1 MSQWVLGAD
10 MEEWVGMKWHNYIV
24 GKSRKHF
31 PASKVNLAEFKNH
44 LSIFFRALGGE
55 KSLTIE
61 STSAIRHGA
70 YQGFLQK
77 ISATGQ
83 KAELAHFGHECIY
96 LPTQLAYFENK
107 QLNKDLYI
115 WLTAIASIDK
125 NNGKQHWII
134 QNQINT
140 QTILKQW
147 PGLKAKYKQIVE
159 AHIAQRLPVDKLPID
174 LHATET
180 LIVKTLRDPWHEI
193 KLIPRSRFTPQ
204 PVIMWLYQFSN
215 KAFKKDSKSDNTDS
229 QNQSKAHSSE
239 NKFKKKYK
247 SEQVEADESE
257 GGLMSFRLESYFS
270 WSEFINL
277 DRSPDDSE
285 EEDAARIVDDLDHL
299 SMTTGE
305 TSNKIKIDLDF
316 PSAEYDDVIL
326 ASDILLPEWDYKKQE
341 LQKDHCALFLMQSK
355 HEKNTQFP
363 VELKW
368 QAAKLRRQFEA
379 LRPQRQWFNKQTDGD
394 EIDINSYISFST
406 DRLIGH
412 STTDPRLYR
421 QLRNSYRDLSCL
433 LLADLSLSTDA
444 HVNND
449 KKVIDVIRESL
460 FLFAESLNASGD
472 KFALAGFS
480 SKRRNHIRYYPIK
493 DFGQSYDNHIIDLIN
508 AIEPGY
514 FTRMGAAIRFASND
528 LNRQKSEQKLL
539 LILTDG
545 KPNDLDKYESRY
557 GIEDTKEAVLE
568 AKKLGLEPFCIS
580 IDQYASDY
588 LPYIFGS
595 NSFIHLKN
603 ADELPKKLP
612 QLYMR
617 LTNS

>member
-1 MSQWVLGAD
+1 MFNVLNLFS
-10 MEEWVGMKWHNYIV
+10 EEWVGMKWHDYIV
-24 GKSRKHF
+24 GKSRKNF
-31 PASKVNLAEFKNH
+31 PNAMVKLEDFKNH
-44 LSIFFRALGGE
+44 LSIFFRAMGGE

-61 STSAIRHGA
+61 STSAVRHGA

-77 ISATGQ
+77 ISASGQ
-83 KAELAHFGHECIY
+83 KAELAHFGKECIY
-96 LPTQLAYFENK
+96 LPSQIAYFDDE

-115 WLTAIASIDK
+115 WLTAIASVDE
-125 NNGKQHWII
+125 NRSTEHWIV
-134 QNQINT
+134 QNHTHTKN
-140 QTILKQW
+140 ILKKW
-147 PGLKAKYKQIVE
+147 PGLKNKYNKIVQ
-159 AHIAQRLPVDKLPID
+159 AHIAQRLPIDKLPID
-174 LHATET
+174 LHATEN
-180 LIVKTLRDPWHEI
+180 LILECLKNPWLDI
-193 KLIPRSRFTPQ
+193 KLIPRSRFKPQ
-204 PVIMWLYQFSN
+204 PVILWLYQY
-215 KAFKKDSKSDNTDS
+215 
-229 QNQSKAHSSE
+229 QNQSSKKNRKPGDADSQSKSKANSAE

-247 SEQVEADESE
+247 SEQVEADESD

-285 EEDAARIVDDLDHL
+285 EEDAVRIADDLDHL

-316 PSAEYDDVIL
+316 PSEEYDDVIL
-326 ASDILLPEWDYKKQE
+326 ASDILIPEWDYKKQK
-341 LQKDHCALFLMQSK
+341 LQKDHCALFLMQSR
-355 HEKNTQFP
+355 HEKNTKFP

-379 LRPQRQWFNKQTDGD
+379 LRPQRQWFNNQSDGD

-421 QLRNSYRDLSCL
+421 QLRNSHRDLSCL

-444 HVNND
+444 YVNND

-493 DFGQSYDNHIIDLIN
+493 DFKQNYDGHIIDLIN

-528 LNRQKSEQKLL
+528 LARQKSEQKLL

-557 GIEDTKEAVLE
+557 GIEDTKQAVLE
-568 AKKLGLEPFCIS
+568 AKKIGLEPFCIS

-595 NSFIHLKN
+595 NSFIHLKH

-612 QLYMR
+612 LLYMR
-617 LTNS
+617 LTNQ